1 MWSSLIL
8 YVHASSQA
16 GRFGARVREPVRG
29 EDPSLGAGR
38 AGCPGEGDCHRQ
50 VREAQGAAGPARAQG
65 HASPAQA
72 RQREG
77 QGLDRRR
84 LRRAPAARG
93 PAVVYRRI
101 RVRLLLDTNALV
113 RWHLEKLR
121 PAAVR
126 TVRRADLV
134 AVSAITAWEIAI
146 KRTVGKLE
154 LRDTVEDIVAQN
166 GFVALSVTLRHRD
179 LLRELPSH
187 HPDPLD
193 RLLIV
198 QALDGGLTILT
209 SDRAFEPYRVPVV
222 WA

>member
-1 MWSSLIL
+1 
-8 YVHASSQA
+8 
-16 GRFGARVREPVRG
+16 
-29 EDPSLGAGR
+29 
-38 AGCPGEGDCHRQ
+38 
-50 VREAQGAAGPARAQG
+50 
-65 HASPAQA
+65 
-72 RQREG
+72 
-77 QGLDRRR
+77 
-84 LRRAPAARG
+84 
-93 PAVVYRRI
+93 
-101 RVRLLLDTNALV
+101 VRLLLDTNALV
-113 RWHLEKLR
+113 RWHLDKLR

-166 GFVALSVTLRHRD
+166 GFVALSVTIRHGD
-179 LLRELPSH
+179 LLRDLPWH
-187 HPDPLD
+187 HPDPFD

-198 QALDGGLTILT
+198 QALDDGLTILT